1 MPPKSNTT
9 VHILEGKATLFKRAL
24 TPHWHVRYKAN
35 GKWERTTTKCE
46 ALKDAKDKAEEIVSE
61 ARFRERNQL
70 PIISKRFQA
79 VAKLAIARMQD
90 EQQANRGKATYKTYI
105 QALNGHLIPFLG
117 NHNIDRIDGALMNAF
132 AVHRIKTMG
141 RTPSASVIN
150 NHNSALNR
158 VFDEAVQHSYMTKLQ
173 VPMLRNDGLKSD
185 RRPDF
190 TAQEYRALYKGMR
203 GWVAKWVFRSTV
215 TGDSGRS

>member
-1 MPPKSNTT
+1 MPPKSHDT

-90 EQQANRGKATYKTYI
+90 EQRANRGKATYKTYI
-105 QALNGHLIPFLG
+105 QALNGHLIPYLG
-117 NHNIDRIDGALMNAF
+117 G
-132 AVHRIKTMG
+132 
-141 RTPSASVIN
+141 
-150 NHNSALNR
+150 
-158 VFDEAVQHSYMTKLQ
+158 Y
-173 VPMLRNDGLKSD
+173 
-185 RRPDF
+185 
-190 TAQEYRALYKGMR
+190 
-203 GWVAKWVFRSTV
+203 
-215 TGDSGRS
+215 SGRP